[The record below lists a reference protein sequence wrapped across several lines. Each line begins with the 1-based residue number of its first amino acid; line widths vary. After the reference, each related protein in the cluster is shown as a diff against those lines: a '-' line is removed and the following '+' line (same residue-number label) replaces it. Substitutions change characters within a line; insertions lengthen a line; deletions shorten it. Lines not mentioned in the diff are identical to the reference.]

1 MPRSSPTVGQYR
13 PHGVPC
19 RDERGRTL
27 SELVITSASNP
38 RVQFVRK
45 LANRRFREDEGR
57 FVVEGEVEVL
67 RALRGGVVFDW
78 IHVCEGERS
87 VNSEILSYEV
97 PIVLTSR
104 DVLAKITYRSQ
115 PTGIVGVAQT
125 WELSLTRLVP
135 PARPLVLVV
144 ESIEKPGNLG
154 AMLRTSAAMGADAVI
169 VADAITDV
177 FNPNVVRAS
186 VGAIFRVPIAVA
198 TTKEVI
204 AWLTSNRIPVYAT
217 FPDQGVPPWT
227 LPLGEAAALV
237 VGAEHV
243 GLSSDWLGASTAN
256 VAIPMERP
264 GGVDSLN
271 ASVAAAMMLFEASR
285 QRSGVRAD
293 QA

>member
-1 MPRSSPTVGQYR
+1 M
-13 PHGVPC
+13 
-19 RDERGRTL
+19 
-27 SELVITSASNP
+27 SESVITSASNP

-45 LANRRFREDEGR
+45 LANRRFRETEGR
-57 FVVEGEVEVL
+57 FVVEGEAEVL
-67 RALRGGVVFDW
+67 RALRHGVAFDW
-78 IHVCEGERS
+78 IHVCAGERPVAS
-87 VNSEILSYEV
+87 DILSYDV
-97 PIVLTSR
+97 PIFQTSP
-104 DVLAKITYRSQ
+104 DVLAKIAYRSQ

-125 WELSLTRLVP
+125 WELSLRRLVP
-135 PARPLVLVV
+135 PPCPLILVV

-186 VGAIFRVPIAVA
+186 VGAMFRVPIAAA
-198 TTKEVI
+198 TTEEVI
-204 AWLTSNRIPVYAT
+204 GWLTSHRIPIYPT

-227 LPLGEAAALV
+227 LPLGDGAALV

-243 GLSSDWLGASTAN
+243 GLSSEWLSASTSS
-256 VAIPMERP
+256 VAIPMEQP

-285 QRSGVRAD
+285 QRSGARAD
-293 QA
+293 RA